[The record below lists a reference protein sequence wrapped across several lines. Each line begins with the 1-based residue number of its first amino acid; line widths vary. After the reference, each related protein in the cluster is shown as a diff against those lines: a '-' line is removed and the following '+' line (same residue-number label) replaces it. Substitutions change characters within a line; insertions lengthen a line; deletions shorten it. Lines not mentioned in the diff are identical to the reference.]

1 MAPPVFLGTATADG
15 ATGVEV
21 NGGVQ
26 TFAAG
31 ALDAIFLGEAL
42 AAVAADLSVI
52 ALSVVGLI
60 VAGLSVVELRRCS
73 RHSFSLVF
81 YVD

>member
-1 MAPPVFLGTATADG
+1 MAPPVFFDAATADG

-21 NGGVQ
+21 NGGVRP
-26 TFAAG
+26 FAAG
-31 ALDAIFLGEAL
+31 ALDAIFFGEAP
-42 AAVAADLSVI
+42 AAGAVNLTVVG
-52 ALSVVGLI
+52 LSVVGLSF
-60 VAGLSVVELRRCS
+60 VGLRRCS